1 MTERVSITPFDP
13 TIYTRVPTLSFA
25 ALISLAQDL
34 CSTAPRDLGPNAS
47 RCRDRLMTALAQAQE
62 MLARDAGGGLESVD
76 VDTDACWTALRQR
89 CEAFATLPEDASPDV
104 ARAKELVQILFADGT
119 SFLQL
124 PYTEQGAE
132 MRMILQRIE
141 RDSLRADL
149 ERIAGK
155 IFVDAVYS
163 VQLRYQGMID
173 TILARA
179 EAQQHLT
186 EHAKGLTQ
194 RIQSYA
200 VAVLGAADLDD
211 PANVSWARIA
221 LAPIALARHESA

>member
-1 MTERVSITPFDP
+1 MTPFDP
-13 TIYTRVPTLSFA
+13 TLYTRVPTLSLA

-34 CSTAPRDLGPNAS
+34 SSTAPRDLGPNAS
-47 RCRDRLMTALAQAQE
+47 RCRDRLVRTLAEAQE
-62 MLARDAGGGLESVD
+62 DLARDAGGGLDTVD

-89 CEAFATLPEDASPDV
+89 CEAFASLPTDTSPDV
-104 ARAKELVQILFADGT
+104 ARAKELVQNIFPDGT
-119 SFLQL
+119 SFLKL

-132 MRMILQRIE
+132 TGTILQRID

-179 EAQQHLT
+179 ESQQHLT
-186 EHAKGLTQ
+186 EHAKTLTQ

-211 PANVSWARIA
+211 PANVAWARVA
-221 LAPIALARHESA
+221 LSPIAMARNEGL